1 MTGLVVE
8 GGGMKCA
15 YTAGILDGLLDSGIH
30 FDYAIGVSAGASC
43 TASFLAGQKDRN
55 RRFFVDHIDDK
66 GYMGLS
72 SFLRSGSFFGLEYIY
87 MDLTGSKGG
96 DPLDYEAMMES
107 GTDFRIVATDARTGK
122 PHYFRKEEIK
132 KDDYRFFM
140 ATCAL
145 PVMCKPVKI
154 YERELFDGGCS
165 DSIPYAKALRD
176 GCDKIAVILCRPLDT
191 VRTPQKYMGLI
202 GRKMR
207 NYPEIVKDLEH
218 RHESYNEQLSG
229 LKELVS
235 EGRAFVFAPE
245 KNLDISTYTKDKKKL
260 QSFYDLAVSDY
271 SKNEESFRKFISM

>member
-15 YTAGILDGLLDSGIH
+15 YTAGILDGFLDSGIH

-43 TASFLAGQKDRN
+43 IASFLAGQKDRN
-55 RRFFVDHIDDK
+55 RRFFVDHIDDS
-66 GYMGLS
+66 GYMGFS
-72 SFLRSGSFFGLEYIY
+72 SLLKSGSFFGLEYIY
-87 MDLTGSKGG
+87 MDMTGSKGK
-96 DPLDYEAMMES
+96 DPLDYEKMMNS
-107 GTDFRIVATDARTGK
+107 GTDFRIVATDAKTGK

-154 YERELFDGGCS
+154 YEREFFDGGCS

-176 GCDKIAVILCRPLDT
+176 GCDKIVVVLCRPLDT

-202 GRKMR
+202 RRKLKD
-207 NYPEIVKDLEH
+207 YPETVKDLLH
-218 RHESYNEQLSG
+218 RHESYNDQLRG
-229 LKELVS
+229 LKELVE
-235 EGRAFVFAPE
+235 EGKAYVFAPE
-245 KNLDISTYTKDKKKL
+245 QNLDINTYTKDKKKL
-260 QSFYDLAVSDY
+260 QSFYDLAESDY
-271 SKNEESFRKFISM
+271 LKKEESFKEFFSK